1 MTTKRPSRKQV
12 IISMN
17 TKNRIC
23 FMKDLSTHVSNINR
37 ALKYIKSEIVA
48 DFICSD
54 NRGIII
60 TTNKVLSMLDLQTIK
75 RYIRNV
81 NNIKSNQIEAS
92 RLPQSKSYLKII
104 SIPYFL
110 EDTNTFISADV
121 VEKIIKENYIFNDI
135 VLALRLRV
143 IKVSSKSDMS
153 IVWLNI

>member
-1 MTTKRPSRKQV
+1 
-12 IISMN
+12 
-17 TKNRIC
+17 
-23 FMKDLSTHVSNINR
+23 
-37 ALKYIKSEIVA
+37 
-48 DFICSD
+48 
-54 NRGIII
+54 
-60 TTNKVLSMLDLQTIK
+60 MLDLQTIK

-153 IVWLNI
+153 IVWLNIQDVQSGSKTKGLINRCFNIRSFITMIYGANMNPGVPQCKNYQKQEHVTESCRF